1 MQSPG
6 QEDSERRP
14 GKRPAARGTAFY
26 PRKRANTACQVCR
39 ARKTKCDNRKPSCSY
54 CLSVGAACNQSPV
67 DLSAFDPASL
77 KILERLDDLE
87 RLMKESQNNT
97 PAENAPSVNF
107 QQSPPESNGDHAA
120 AAKDSAMLAN
130 ASFKGDHEVE
140 DLSLRSILPEKLES
154 LFQWSVFPR
163 QPERQIFARSPLDS
177 SSPKSSNLGAL
188 LDIKPQGI
196 NALLDNFF
204 IHVHC
209 KNPIFEETSTRR
221 VVTNTLLD
229 GIDWSP
235 NSCLALLICALGSI
249 ATPLGPSLDT
259 KPDSAAYMESQSYF
273 DAAQRRIGSLLCK
286 SDIIGAQCLF
296 LSGVYMSCIFQ
307 PVLAWRFFS
316 QALAACQTLPFLQR
330 AHRAGSTTPDLASEF
345 PTLRAD
351 ETQEQAVYWSA
362 WKSERELRQELALPD
377 FNMPHSTS
385 VLYPPF
391 FPTPPQ
397 PLESMKTPDSD
408 RQRAS
413 WLFYLAE
420 ISLRRLSSRVCNAIL
435 ELHRSAASNTVFIHE
450 LTQLLPEYEA
460 QAQQWSDSLPP
471 ELSFQTPPENDDV
484 CVFVLRG
491 HFLNFFET
499 IYWPFVMAHLDGL
512 ESGNPISSQGQEIAK
527 KGLQIHVR
535 RVSVNEPGF
544 LHRHHGTGGMIR
556 GCIRSAV
563 VLLGAGLLGCEMP
576 QGWQEATFQ
585 VVQLL
590 SLWEDE
596 VPELTSNKAFLQQ
609 VLMGLEN

>member
-54 CLSVGAACNQSPV
+54 CLSVGATCNQSPV

-87 RLMKESQNNT
+87 RLMKDNHT
-97 PAENAPSVNF
+97 T
-107 QQSPPESNGDHAA
+107 
-120 AAKDSAMLAN
+120 KDSPMVA
-130 ASFKGDHEVE
+130 GDVEEVE

-154 LFQWSVFPR
+154 LVQWSVFPG
-163 QPERQIFARSPLDS
+163 QPETQFLARSPLDS

-204 IHVHC
+204 LHVHC

-221 VVTNTLLD
+221 IVTSTLLD

-235 NSCLALLICALGSI
+235 NSCLSLMICALGSI
-249 ATPLGPSLDT
+249 ATPLGPSLET
-259 KPDSAAYMESQSYF
+259 KPDTTAYTEAQSYF

-286 SDIIGAQCLF
+286 PDIIGAQCLF
-296 LSGVYMSCIFQ
+296 LSGVYMICTYQ
-307 PVLAWRFFS
+307 PHPAWRFFS

-330 AHRAGSTTPDLASEF
+330 AHRAGISTPELSDEF
-345 PTLRAD
+345 LTLPAD

-362 WKSERELRQELALPD
+362 WKSEREMRQELALPD

-397 PLESMKTPDSD
+397 PLESMKTPNSD

-435 ELHRSAASNTVFIHE
+435 ELHRNASSNTRF
-450 LTQLLPEYEA
+450 LDGLALLIPEYEA
-460 QAQQWSDSLPP
+460 QAQQWSANLPP
-471 ELSFQTPPENDDV
+471 ELSIQTSPEADNV
-484 CVFVLRG
+484 CVYVLRG
-491 HFLNFFET
+491 HFVNFFET
-499 IYWPFVMAHLDGL
+499 IYWPFVMAHLEGL
-512 ESGNPISSQGQEIAK
+512 ESGSPISALGQDIAK
-527 KGLQIHVR
+527 KGLQMHVR
-535 RVSVNEPGF
+535 RISVNEPGF
-544 LHRHHGTGGMIR
+544 LHRHHGTWGMIR
-556 GCIRSAV
+556 GCVRSAV

-576 QGWQEATFQ
+576 HGWQEATFQ
-585 VVQLL
+585 TVQLL
-590 SLWEDE
+590 GLWEDE
-596 VPELTSNKAFLQQ
+596 IPELTARKAFLQQ
-609 VLMGLEN
+609 ALMGMDN

>member
-6 QEDSERRP
+6 HGDDTEPRRP

-39 ARKTKCDNRKPSCSY
+39 ARKTKCDNRKPACSY
-54 CLSVGAACNQSPV
+54 CVSVGAACIQSPV

-77 KILERLDDLE
+77 KILERLDELE
-87 RLMKESQNNT
+87 KLMKDSRGNV
-97 PAENAPSVNF
+97 PVPSAPSAGF
-107 QQSPPESNGDHAA
+107 PQAPLPP
-120 AAKDSAMLAN
+120 SAEPAPKEVPILVGT
-130 ASFKGDHEVE
+130 SFKGDAEVE

-154 LFQWSVFPR
+154 LLQWSVFPG
-163 QPERQIFARSPLDS
+163 QPDQQLSPLGFVNS
-177 SSPKSSNLGAL
+177 SSPKSSILGAL

-221 VVTNTLLD
+221 LVTATLLE

-235 NSCLALLICALGSI
+235 NSCLSLIICALGTI

-273 DAAQRRIGSLLCK
+273 DAAQRRIGSLLYQ
-286 SDIIGAQCLF
+286 SDIVGAQCLF
-296 LSGVYMSCIFQ
+296 LSGVYMICIYQ

-316 QALAACQTLPFLQR
+316 QALAACQTLPFLRR
-330 AHRAGSTTPDLASEF
+330 ARHVVASVPEHSAEF
-345 PTLRAD
+345 LTLQAD

-362 WKSERELRQELALPD
+362 WKSERELRQELVLPD

-397 PLESMKTPDSD
+397 PLESMKTPDSI

-420 ISLRRLSSRVCNAIL
+420 ISLRRLSSRVCNEIMQ
-435 ELHRSAASNTVFIHE
+435 LHRNVGSNTLFLDE
-450 LTQLLPEYEA
+450 LALLIPEYEA
-460 QAQQWSDSLPP
+460 QAQQWADNLPP
-471 ELSFQTPPENDDV
+471 ELSLQMPPEEDNI
-484 CVFVLRG
+484 CVYVLRG
-491 HFLNFFET
+491 HFINFFET
-499 IYWPFVMAHLDGL
+499 IYWPFLMAHLEGL
-512 ESGNPISSQGQEIAK
+512 ESGSPIPAPGQKIAQ
-527 KGLQIHVR
+527 KGLRFHVR

-544 LHRHHGTGGMIR
+544 LHRHHGTWGMIR

-576 QGWQEATFQ
+576 PGWQEATYQ
-585 VVQLL
+585 VVHLM

-596 VPELTSNKAFLQQ
+596 IPELTQRKAFLQQ
-609 VLMGLEN
+609 ALVSLDD